1 MGTRI
6 IHMLSSTVFT
16 SCHQKTS
23 LSVIL
28 HSVTFSYTP
37 EMNYNGLDKNPIVRH
52 KIIKH
57 YLSKLFSSVI
67 VNYILEFLSNE
78 GKGNM
83 VSIFYR
89 ETMETTSFHRYFT
102 FIGYQNV
109 TRGTIKVYY
118 PHCISPSITG
128 IEKGGKIV
136 IKDSEIHINYSHKLL
151 LEKFGIKWTI

>member
-1 MGTRI
+1 MGNRI
-6 IHMLSSTVFT
+6 ISMLSSTVFT

-28 HSVTFSYTP
+28 HSVTFSYTL

-67 VNYILEFLSNE
+67 VNYILEFVSNE

-83 VSIFYR
+83 VTLFSPD
-89 ETMETTSFHRYFT
+89 TMYTPPHHRYFT
-102 FIGYQNV
+102 FLGYQNV
-109 TRGTIKVYY
+109 TRGTIIIYN
-118 PHCISPSITG
+118 PHSNPISING
-128 IEKGGKIV
+128 VVKGGLV
-136 IKDSEIHINYSHKLL
+136 VMKDSEIIINYSNKLL
-151 LEKFGIKWTI
+151 FEKLGIK